1 MFSQVSYNVVIERF
15 KAFADGHYLIKR
27 FTHGQVDVTDIMK
40 DAEYPWMHIVPVS
53 MNPSTGSRS
62 FSFDILFADLPRDKE
77 TKTEYQRE
85 SLSDCIRL
93 AEDLLAEIQN
103 GQVIFGEDVE
113 LESGATI
120 TPFMEEFTHVLTGV
134 TLSLTMTFP
143 WNWDAC
149 TIPAD
154 WSAGGSGSGGT
165 GGGGASLLLK
175 VNGVPNVVQTILDLV
190 DGTGISINDLGDGRV
205 ELTNTGGGGGAVSWG
220 AIVGTLSNQID
231 LQDALD
237 LKADISSLGAVA
249 FSNDYN
255 DLDNLPTIPTL
266 TSQLTNDSG
275 FITSGDVPTPSL
287 QDVTDVGNDTTNN
300 IDFTGTAGV
309 YYDNGARVTKGTT
322 DAGTGGSKGVALRCS
337 ADYEFKWEAGRLY
350 VMEQNGITIREVSH
364 NFTFAPTI
372 NDDDSKGFVIGSRW
386 ILDNGYVYTCTDATT
401 GSAVWILSSGYVPYT
416 GATTDVNIGNNS
428 FIADDG
434 ADNSEMSPTLFGVQ
448 NDAGTKY
455 SYLDKTGLNVTDSGA
470 GDTMNVNAG
479 GLTFPDATI
488 QSSAA
493 VNSDW
498 NASTGLAQILNKPTI
513 PAAQIQ
519 SDWTQA
525 NTSALDFIKNKPT
538 IPAVVGD
545 MTKAVY
551 DQDNDGIVD
560 FAEALKTEVRN
571 STGATLRKGYIVY
584 LSGSTGNLPNAV
596 LGLATSDSTSAQ
608 TFGVVYEDIANNSN
622 GYVVTL
628 GQINT
633 LDTRTTAA
641 HPFTAD
647 TLVDGDVLYL
657 SPTTAG
663 WVTHTKPVAPNHM
676 VYVGMVVRTSP
687 TNGTIQ
693 YRIQNGYELDELHDV
708 VATSPANN
716 DVLYYD
722 GATSLWKTKGLTKSD
737 VGLGNVDNTSD
748 ANKPIST
755 ATQTA
760 LNNKQNTL
768 VSGTSIK
775 TINSTTLLGSGNIS
789 LPAQDSISLIN
800 NTAVTIGASTT
811 SFISFCA
818 FTTNSVEASRQ
829 IIVPITGTIKNL
841 YVLTASTQSAG
852 GSQVCTLRKNGANT
866 SLTTTIGANAVA
878 GTFSDTTNSVS
889 VSAGDRLSLQVQN
902 NAASGTAAQIVS
914 VAIIIERT

>member
-154 WSAGGSGSGGT
+154 WSTGGSGSGGT

-231 LQDALD
+231 LQNALD
-237 LKADISSLGAVA
+237 LKVDISSLGAVA

-255 DLDNLPTIPTL
+255 DLDNLPSIPA
-266 TSQLTNDSG
+266 SQ
-275 FITSGDVPTPSL
+275 
-287 QDVTDVGNDTTNN
+287 
-300 IDFTGTAGV
+300 
-309 YYDNGARVTKGTT
+309 
-322 DAGTGGSKGVALRCS
+322 
-337 ADYEFKWEAGRLY
+337 
-350 VMEQNGITIREVSH
+350 
-364 NFTFAPTI
+364 
-372 NDDDSKGFVIGSRW
+372 
-386 ILDNGYVYTCTDATT
+386 
-401 GSAVWILSSGYVPYT
+401 
-416 GATTDVNIGNNS
+416 
-428 FIADDG
+428 
-434 ADNSEMSPTLFGVQ
+434 
-448 NDAGTKY
+448 
-455 SYLDKTGLNVTDSGA
+455 
-470 GDTMNVNAG
+470 
-479 GLTFPDATI
+479 
-488 QSSAA
+488 

-498 NASTGLAQILNKPTI
+498 NAVSGVEEILNKPSLSAVATSGDYNDLSNLPTI
-513 PAAQIQ
+513 PPAQIQ
-519 SDWTQA
+519 SDWTQSD
-525 NTSALDFIKNKPT
+525 NTQVDYIKNKPT
-538 IPAVVGD
+538 LPSTIGD

-596 LGLATSDSTSAQ
+596 LGLASSDSTSAQ

-633 LDTRTTAA
+633 LDTRTTAS
-641 HPFTAD
+641 HPFTND
-647 TLVDGDVLYL
+647 TLVDGDVVYL

-663 WVTHTKPVAPNHM
+663 YITNVKPVAPNHM

-760 LNNKQNTL
+760 LNGKQDSL
-768 VSGTSIK
+768 VSGTNIK
-775 TINSTTLLGSGNIS
+775 TINSTSLLGSGDVSVQATLVSGTNIKTINSTSILGSGNIS
-789 LPAQDSISLIN
+789 VPSQDSISLIN

-811 SFISFCA
+811 SYVSFCA

-829 IIVPITGTIKNL
+829 IIVPIAGTIKNL
-841 YVLTASTQSAG
+841 YVLTSTTQSAG

-866 SLTTTIGANAVA
+866 SLTTTIGASSVA

-889 VSAGDRLSLQVQN
+889 VSAGDKLSLQVQN